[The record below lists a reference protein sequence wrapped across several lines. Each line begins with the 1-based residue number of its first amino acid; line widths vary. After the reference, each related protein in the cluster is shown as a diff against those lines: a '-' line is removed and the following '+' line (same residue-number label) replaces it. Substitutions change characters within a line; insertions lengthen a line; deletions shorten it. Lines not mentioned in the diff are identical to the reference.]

1 MLYLLIGQDSPSKD
15 AKLQSIKEKF
25 LKPAT
30 RDFNLDVFYARDL
43 DLSGLQERILALP
56 LNARERMIIIKE
68 AEFLQGALKDFLL
81 KIAPE
86 FPDALVLVLEMN
98 GSNPKDNFA
107 AVISKYA
114 QVTRFKEAV
123 KVDTFALSRQI
134 EIRNLPIALGILS
147 QLLKNGEKPERILGG
162 LRYTLERNALAP
174 DVKKRLKSLMIC
186 DIDIKTGKLRPDF
199 ALEKLVIKLCSFSK
213 LGR

>member
-30 RDFNLDVFYARDL
+30 RDFNLDVFYAKDL

-56 LNARERMIIIKE
+56 LNAQKRIIIIRE
-68 AEFLQGALKDFLL
+68 AEFLQEALKDFLL
-81 KIAPE
+81 KIAPK

-98 GSNPKDNFA
+98 GSNLKDNFV

-123 KVDTFALSRQI
+123 KVDTFTLSRQI

-162 LRYTLERNALAP
+162 LRYALERNVVAP
-174 DVKKRLKSLMIC
+174 DVKRRLKSLMIC

-213 LGR
+213 FSR